1 MTGYVGSIEQAAQK
15 NDNFRQVL
23 FTSEHM
29 QLVLMSLL
37 PKEEI
42 GNEMHDSVDQFFRIE
57 DGNAKFVF
65 NGKEEHLA
73 GAGDAVIVPA
83 GIHHN
88 VINTSTDKPLKL
100 YTIYAPPN
108 HRDGVIHPTRADA
121 ESGNESFDGKTSE

>member
-1 MTGYVGSIEQAAQK
+1 MTGYIGSIEKAAEK

-23 FTSEHM
+23 FTSTHM
-29 QLVLMSLL
+29 QLVLMSLN

-42 GNEMHDSVDQFFRIE
+42 GNEVHDSVDQFFRIE
-57 DGNAKFVF
+57 IGEAKFVF

-83 GIHHN
+83 GTHHN
-88 VINTSTDKPLKL
+88 VINTSATKPLKL

-121 ESGNESFDGKTSE
+121 ESGNESFDGKTTK